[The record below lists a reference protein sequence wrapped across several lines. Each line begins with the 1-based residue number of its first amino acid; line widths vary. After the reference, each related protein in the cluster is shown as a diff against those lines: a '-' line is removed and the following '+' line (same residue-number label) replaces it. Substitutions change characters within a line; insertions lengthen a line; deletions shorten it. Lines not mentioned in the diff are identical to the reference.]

1 MNQPRSLPASPRRL
15 GARWRGLSLL
25 LAIACAHPAV
35 GAADERAAKFYED
48 ALVRYDK
55 KDVAGAIIQLKN
67 ALQIDKTMLPVQVLL
82 GKALLQTG
90 DVAAAE
96 VALMAAI
103 GLGVNRAEVVVP
115 LAQAL
120 IAQGKQKQLLE
131 LTLLNPV
138 NLPSGLQVQLYL
150 LRSVALTDLGDLRG
164 AMRAIEEARVLDP
177 QTADTWLAEVP
188 VRIRGRQFK
197 EATDAVARALTI
209 TPNSAEAWYQKG
221 AVLHVLGQSRSAL
234 AAYDQSLK
242 IDDGHTEA
250 RVARA
255 GLLIDLKQTAEA
267 TQDLGLLARRSPGE
281 PRAAYLRAL
290 LAERNKDTPAVRDA
304 LKQVTNLIDPV
315 PVEYIRYRPQLLML
329 NGLSHYGLNELEKAQ
344 QYLEAFQKVQA
355 NSAASKLLAQIYIGQ
370 NNLVRAV
377 EVLETYL
384 RAQPADSQAL
394 TMLASAQ
401 MSQGRHAKAAAL
413 MTEALHSKDAPE
425 FHTTLGL
432 SLIGAGQAGSGIREL
447 EAAIKRDPKQTS
459 AAVALISLYLRSG
472 QANKAVVMAQGL
484 VKQQPANPS
493 FLNLLGLAQ
502 GQAGNLTEARAAL
515 EQALQLDASMVSA
528 KLNLARLER
537 RAKSFDAA
545 SASLAAILAADDKNT
560 EAMIEMAW
568 LAERRGQ
575 LADAQRWLEK
585 ANDLSGPREVR
596 WGLALTDFHLRNNQ
610 AAAALPVAKTMA
622 TKAPEDLLV
631 LFALARAFLAN
642 GDNAGA
648 RSSMTTA
655 TRVADYNPSLQVQ
668 IATLQLAAHNVNG
681 AAYSLEKAL
690 ATRADFL
697 PALALMTEVELR
709 QNEPVK
715 AAKRALA
722 ITTKHPK
729 RAIGHSLQGD
739 IAVARGQPRLAL
751 EAYRRA
757 HQLEPSTETLLRLFR
772 ALSSQGEG
780 QPALQL
786 AEQWI
791 RTHPKDAL
799 TPMVLA
805 DAYARAGNFPA
816 ARSAY
821 EALLRTTPDDSVVL
835 NNLANVLLRL
845 KDPGAIK
852 LAEQAV
858 AKSPGDANAI
868 DTLGLVLFLT
878 GQTERALP
886 LLRDA
891 RLRDP
896 ANPEIRYHLAAV
908 LAQTGRKTEA
918 RDELDA
924 ALKGARP
931 FDAAPDAAALLKT
944 LQ

>member
-1 MNQPRSLPASPRRL
+1 M
-15 GARWRGLSLL
+15 
-25 LAIACAHPAV
+25 
-35 GAADERAAKFYED
+35 
-48 ALVRYDK
+48 
-55 KDVAGAIIQLKN
+55 
-67 ALQIDKTMLPVQVLL
+67 
-82 GKALLQTG
+82 
-90 DVAAAE
+90 
-96 VALMAAI
+96 
-103 GLGVNRAEVVVP
+103 
-115 LAQAL
+115 
-120 IAQGKQKQLLE
+120 
-131 LTLLNPV
+131 
-138 NLPSGLQVQLYL
+138 
-150 LRSVALTDLGDLRG
+150 
-164 AMRAIEEARVLDP
+164 
-177 QTADTWLAEVP
+177 
-188 VRIRGRQFK
+188 
-197 EATDAVARALTI
+197 
-209 TPNSAEAWYQKG
+209 
-221 AVLHVLGQSRSAL
+221 HVLGQSRSAL

-805 DAYARAGNFPA
+805 
-816 ARSAY
+816 
-821 EALLRTTPDDSVVL
+821 EA
-835 NNLANVLLRL
+835 
-845 KDPGAIK
+845 
-852 LAEQAV
+852 
-858 AKSPGDANAI
+858 
-868 DTLGLVLFLT
+868 
-878 GQTERALP
+878 
-886 LLRDA
+886 
-891 RLRDP
+891 
-896 ANPEIRYHLAAV
+896 
-908 LAQTGRKTEA
+908 
-918 RDELDA
+918 
-924 ALKGARP
+924 
-931 FDAAPDAAALLKT
+931 
-944 LQ
+944 